1 MEHSKNVN
9 IFALKPEI
17 FIIPDETVNDKES
30 CEDTDLNSLKRI
42 DSIPEIEN
50 NDKSSEKSINS
61 TNVEKFFMV
70 HPFITTHPKNHF
82 RRNAKKLE
90 PGRIIVDKLPKL
102 GKWKEFPIVDG
113 KPQRLS
119 DEAFRKLGDKVWL
132 RLYKVACEVNETC
145 QIWDFTRLWLPM
157 KFSMFKLLFKR
168 IFISSAISFQA
179 PLTWSMQ
186 KLQEMH

>member
-1 MEHSKNVN
+1 MIWCGLENREWDLEAEHVDDSKCLSTVGWKPPIRRLCFFDCTRKSGGKRSTKTSRDIVEHSKNVN

-119 DEAFRKLGDKVWL
+119 DEAFRKLGDKV
-132 RLYKVACEVNETC
+132 
-145 QIWDFTRLWLPM
+145 
-157 KFSMFKLLFKR
+157 
-168 IFISSAISFQA
+168 
-179 PLTWSMQ
+179 
-186 KLQEMH
+186 